1 VINPDGSGK
10 IYLETIVTIPSQ
22 SPPGKAK
29 PTPLAFGRQLAADLI
44 NGTRGVEVWADLDVT
59 EVDATHAKIAA
70 TAYFKD
76 LNALRMDQTLMF
88 VWKRDSEGATLSV
101 ERARTAV
108 RAYKDITDAELDKLI
123 AQAQED
129 YKDKQQKVLQI
140 QLEAYKLQMTF
151 TLPGEIANAQ
161 IFEKSG
167 QDVSLT
173 LDGKKA
179 MEALDDFMADRDA
192 LRATF
197 RAGQD
202 LPANDDIMLAAM
214 FGKKGPIAARV
225 KFASDAKPAF
235 DYRTEVIV
243 AQLGQSEMLK
253 NAGVQL
259 LQPFIVT
266 TSSKPASQPA
276 SQPATRGR

>member
-1 VINPDGSGK
+1 
-10 IYLETIVTIPSQ
+10 
-22 SPPGKAK
+22 
-29 PTPLAFGRQLAADLI
+29 LAFGRQLAADLI
-44 NGTRGVEVWADLDVT
+44 NGTRGVEAWADLDVT
-59 EVDATHAKIAA
+59 EVDATHAKIAV

-76 LNALRMDQTLMF
+76 LNALRLDQTLMF
-88 VWKRDSEGATLSV
+88 VWKRDPEGATLSV

-108 RAYKDITDAELDKLI
+108 RAYKDITDAELDKLV

-129 YKDKQQKVLQI
+129 YKDKQQKVLRI

-151 TLPGEIANAQ
+151 DLPGEIASAQ
-161 IFEKSG
+161 IFEKNG

-225 KFASDAKPAF
+225 KFAPDAKPAF

-266 TSSKPASQPA
+266 TSSKPASRPA